1 MRKIFSLTTVSVLA
15 LFFAVQPL
23 DAQGLGI
30 GVEAGLN
37 VSDLSVD
44 TDVDG
49 TQFDAETG
57 FRAGGVLRYDF
68 APVIGIQTGA
78 SYSQKGAAFSNDIGT
93 SQEIELEYVE
103 VPLLL
108 QLNIPTGPAPVNPRL
123 FAGGTLNF
131 EIACDQMVSSAT
143 VDGSGQCSA
152 EELGDFAFDTKS
164 TDIGFLFGGGLD
176 FPAGPGALTV
186 DVRFDLGLSDIN
198 DVAEDA
204 VGDPAELKNRN
215 FQATAG
221 YVVSLP

>member
-1 MRKIFSLTTVSVLA
+1 MRKLFSLTTVSVLA

-23 DAQGLGI
+23 DAQGVGL

-44 TDVDG
+44 TEGEG
-49 TQFDAETG
+49 TEFDAETG

-68 APVIGIQTGA
+68 APVIGFQTGL
-78 SYSQKGAAFSNDIGT
+78 SFSEKGAT
-93 SQEIELEYVE
+93 SDAETATSAIELQYLE

-123 FAGGTLNF
+123 FAGGTVNF
-131 EIACDQMVSSAT
+131 ELACDLTASSAG
-143 VDGSGQCSA
+143 VSVESECDSDD
-152 EELGDFAFDTKS
+152 LGEAALDTKS

-198 DVAEDA
+198 DVADS
-204 VGDPAELKNRN
+204 PTELKNRN

-221 YVVSLP
+221 YLISLP

>member
-1 MRKIFSLTTVSVLA
+1 MRKIFSLTAVSVLA

-23 DAQGLGI
+23 DAQGVGI
-30 GVEAGLN
+30 GFEAGLN

-44 TDVDG
+44 TDG
-49 TQFDAETG
+49 TSTEFDAETG

-78 SYSQKGAAFSNDIGT
+78 SYSRKGALDPSEGT
-93 SQEIELEYVE
+93 GPEAKIELDYIE

-131 EIACDQMVSSAT
+131 EISCNRLENGTESECSL
-143 VDGSGQCSA
+143 GQVA
-152 EELGDFAFDTKS
+152 GQDFEPKS
-164 TDIGFLFGGGLD
+164 TDLGFLFGGGLD
-176 FPAGPGALTV
+176 FPAGPGAFTV
-186 DVRFDLGLSDIN
+186 DARFDLGLSDIN
-198 DVAEDA
+198 DVADS
-204 VGDPAELKNRN
+204 PTELKNRN

-221 YVVSLP
+221 YVISLP